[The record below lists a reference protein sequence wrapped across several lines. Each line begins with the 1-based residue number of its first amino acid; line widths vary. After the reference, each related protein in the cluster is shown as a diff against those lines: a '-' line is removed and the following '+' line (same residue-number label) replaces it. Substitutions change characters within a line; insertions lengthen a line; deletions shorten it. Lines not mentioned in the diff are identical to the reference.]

1 MAELCKQHDDYDKW
15 TVVRPQLGIR
25 SYFNAE
31 RKYSVK
37 TKLPSLIY
45 AP

>member
-15 TVVRPQLGIR
+15 LVVRSQRVLR

-31 RKYSVK
+31 EIYSVK
-37 TKLPSLIY
+37 TKLSSLIY

>member
-1 MAELCKQHDDYDKW
+1 MAELCKHHDDYDKW
-15 TVVRPQLGIR
+15 LVVRPQRVLR
-25 SYFNAE
+25 SYYNVE

-37 TKLPSLIY
+37 TKLSSLIY

>member
-15 TVVRPQLGIR
+15 IVVRPQLAIR

-31 RKYSVK
+31 GKYSIK
-37 TKLPSLIY
+37 TKLSSLIY